1 MLLLMLEKEKNMQ
14 LLLLRSGRIENQL
27 KKLKMASLIE
37 ISLEIVIYPIFVFFV
52 KIDFQ
57 CFNAHM
63 LLLMPQLVNC
73 CHFCDVSLKW
83 CL

>member
-37 ISLEIVIYPIFVFFV
+37 ISLEIVIYPIFIFFCQNWFPVF
-52 KIDFQ
+52 
-57 CFNAHM
+57 
-63 LLLMPQLVNC
+63 
-73 CHFCDVSLKW
+73 
-83 CL
+83 